1 MLVDRLIPLKD
12 FVAQH
17 PKLGTEGTLRRRI
30 RTNYKGF
37 SQCAV
42 KVGEKYYI
50 DLNGVEQ
57 WLEEQRVSQ
66 QGRK

>member
-17 PKLGTEGTLRRRI
+17 HHMKTEGTLRRWI
-30 RTNYKGF
+30 RTNYKDF
-37 SQCAV
+37 SRCAV

-50 DLNGVEQ
+50 DPNVVEQ
-57 WLEEQRVSQ
+57 WIEEQRVSQ
-66 QGRK
+66 QGKK